1 MQQYEVMAAGAVAPA
16 AWAPRRPLTGVI
28 FSSSAAG
35 GDVQNAGFTAEQ
47 AHPEAGGLTCHLT
60 D

>member
-16 AWAPRRPLTGVI
+16 AWAPLRPLTSVI
-28 FSSSAAG
+28 FCSAG
-35 GDVQNAGFTAEQ
+35 GEDVQSAGFTAEQ
-47 AHPEAGGLTCHLT
+47 AHPEAGDLTCHLT